1 MVSPKPFTVEPLV
14 RRVGRDIFP
23 AETRFLV
30 VDDVD
35 SMRSIVRAMIRDL
48 GYYSIMEA
56 HDATKAL
63 SVMQGAHD
71 LGRPI
76 EVVLSDWEMPGMSGL
91 EFLETLRAS
100 AAYAHVPFIMITGA
114 DQRESIEALSLEI
127 DMQTDWSDW
136 KGGLLFALILLVV
149 VVAWC
154 LFVFGLNAGH

>member
-1 MVSPKPFTVEPLV
+1 MASPKPFTVEPLV

-114 DQRESIEALSLEI
+114 DQRESIEAALRQGVSGYLVKLFNQDQLEAQLRAAYI
-127 DMQTDWSDW
+127 KTRRRPSDS
-136 KGGLLFALILLVV
+136 A
-149 VVAWC
+149 AP
-154 LFVFGLNAGH
+154 

>member
-1 MVSPKPFTVEPLV
+1 MAAPKPFTVEPLV
-14 RRVGRDIFP
+14 RTVGRDIFP

-56 HDATKAL
+56 HDATKAI
-63 SVMQGAHD
+63 SVMQTAHE

-76 EVVLSDWEMPGMSGL
+76 DVVLSDWEMPGMSGL

-100 AAYAHVPFIMITGA
+100 ETYSNVTFIMITGVG
-114 DQRESIEALSLEI
+114 QRESIEAALRQGVSGYLVKLFNQDQLEAQLRAAYI
-127 DMQTDWSDW
+127 KTRRRPSDS
-136 KGGLLFALILLVV
+136 A
-149 VVAWC
+149 AP
-154 LFVFGLNAGH
+154 

>member
-1 MVSPKPFTVEPLV
+1 MASPKPFTVEPLV

-114 DQRESIEALSLEI
+114 DQRESIEAALRQGVSGYLVKLFNQDQLEAQLRAAYI
-127 DMQTDWSDW
+127 KTRRRPSES
-136 KGGLLFALILLVV
+136 A
-149 VVAWC
+149 AP
-154 LFVFGLNAGH
+154 

>member
-1 MVSPKPFTVEPLV
+1 MAAPKPFTVEPLV

-114 DQRESIEALSLEI
+114 DQRESIEAALRQGVSGYLVKLFNQDQLEAQLRAAYI
-127 DMQTDWSDW
+127 KTRRRPSDS
-136 KGGLLFALILLVV
+136 A
-149 VVAWC
+149 AP
-154 LFVFGLNAGH
+154 

>member
-1 MVSPKPFTVEPLV
+1 MAAPKPFTVEPLV

-114 DQRESIEALSLEI
+114 DQRESIEAALRQGVSGYLVKLFNQDQLEAQLRAAYI
-127 DMQTDWSDW
+127 KTRRRPSDSP
-136 KGGLLFALILLVV
+136 AP
-149 VVAWC
+149 
-154 LFVFGLNAGH
+154 